1 LNMGKSLLTYLAP
14 HESGAGIVDGAEGAI
29 VDRTFGFLRERKTV
43 KRSLL
48 LIVCVALIAPS
59 LSAQQYLVKF
69 ATLAPEGSTPTKVM
83 RDFDKAIR
91 EQSGGRLGFK
101 IYAGGVAGDE
111 KDVVRKIKLGQ
122 YSAAGFTGVG
132 INEIAKKV
140 RILDAPFLFKNHD
153 EVDFIV
159 NKFDKE
165 FQQAIEEGGFV
176 LLGWAEVG
184 LVYIYSDR
192 PVGSAEDLKKTKIWM
207 WEGDPIAEAAFQAIG
222 VSPIPL
228 SITDVSTSLQ
238 TGMVNTVYVPPYELV
253 ALSWFTRV
261 KFMMGLPLANSEG
274 AVLISKKVFDAMPKD
289 IQDILVT
296 NGRKYFRQLTLASRD
311 ENEKSIA
318 TLKEKGFTV
327 ITPTKEVTAQFE
339 STGKKA
345 RQLLVGK
352 LFSQE
357 LLDQVESSLR
367 TYRQEHGK

>member
-1 LNMGKSLLTYLAP
+1 M
-14 HESGAGIVDGAEGAI
+14 
-29 VDRTFGFLRERKTV
+29 
-43 KRSLL
+43 KRILPLL
-48 LIVCVALIAPS
+48 LWAALIAPA
-59 LSAQQYLVKF
+59 LHAQQYLVKF
-69 ATLAPEGSTPTKVM
+69 ATLAPEGSSPVKVM

-91 EQSGGRLGFK
+91 EQSGGRVGFK

-122 YSAAGFTGVG
+122 YNAAGFTGVG

-159 NKFDKE
+159 DKFDKE
-165 FQQAIEEGGFV
+165 FEQAIEEGGFV

-184 LVYIYSDR
+184 LVYIYSDM
-192 PVGSAEDLKKTKIWM
+192 PVASADDLKKTKIWM

-238 TGMVNTVYVPPYELV
+238 TGMINTVYTPPYELV
-253 ALSWFTRV
+253 ALSWYTRV
-261 KFMMGLPLANSEG
+261 KYMLGEPLANSQG
-274 AVLISKKVFDAMPKD
+274 AVLISKKMFDSMPKD
-289 IQDILVT
+289 LQDILLT
-296 NGRKYFRQLTLASRD
+296 NGKKYFRQLTLDSRE
-311 ENEKSIA
+311 ENRKAIT
-318 TLKEKGFTV
+318 TLKEKGMTV
-327 ITPTKEVTAQFE
+327 IAPSKEVASQFE
-339 STGKKA
+339 ATGKKA

-357 LLDQVESSLR
+357 FLDQVESALH
-367 TYRQEHGK
+367 TYRQEHGR

>member
-1 LNMGKSLLTYLAP
+1 M
-14 HESGAGIVDGAEGAI
+14 
-29 VDRTFGFLRERKTV
+29 

-48 LIVCVALIAPS
+48 MLMCAVLFAPL

-69 ATLAPEGSTPTKVM
+69 ATLAPEGTTPTRLM
-83 RDFDKAIR
+83 REFDKAIR

-122 YSAAGFTGVG
+122 YSAGGFTGVG

-140 RILDAPFLFKNHD
+140 RVLDAPFLFKSHD

-159 NKFDKE
+159 NKFDRE
-165 FQQAIEEGGFV
+165 FRQAIEEGGFV

-192 PVGSAEDLKKTKIWM
+192 PVASADDLKKTKIWM

-238 TGMVNTVYVPPYELV
+238 TGMVNTVYTPPYELV

-261 KFMMGLPLANSEG
+261 KYMMGVPLANSEG
-274 AVLISKKVFDAMPKD
+274 AVLISKKTFDAMPKD
-289 IQDILVT
+289 LQDILTT
-296 NGRKYFRQLTLASRD
+296 NGEKYFRQLTIASRE
-311 ENEKSIA
+311 ENEKAIA
-318 TLKEKGFTV
+318 TLKEKGISV
-327 ITPTKEVTAQFE
+327 VTPTKEVAAQFE
-339 STGKKA
+339 AAGKKA

-357 LLDQVESSLR
+357 FLDQVESSLHS
-367 TYRQEHGK
+367 YRQEHGK

>member
-1 LNMGKSLLTYLAP
+1 MEKSLLTYLP
-14 HESGAGIVDGAEGAI
+14 EQKI
-29 VDRTFGFLRERKTV
+29 FRERKTV

-48 LIVCVALIAPS
+48 LMICAALIAPS

-69 ATLAPEGSTPTKVM
+69 ATLAPEGSTPTKMM

-165 FQQAIEEGGFV
+165 FQQALEEGGFV

-192 PVGSAEDLKKTKIWM
+192 PVASAEDLKKTKIWM

-261 KFMMGLPLANSEG
+261 KFMMGVPLANSEG

-367 TYRQEHGK
+367 TYRQEHSK

>member
-1 LNMGKSLLTYLAP
+1 
-14 HESGAGIVDGAEGAI
+14 
-29 VDRTFGFLRERKTV
+29 V
-43 KRSLL
+43 KRSLVIL
-48 LIVCVALIAPS
+48 LCAVLLAPV
-59 LSAQQYLVKF
+59 LNAQQYLVKF
-69 ATLAPEGSTPTKVM
+69 ATLAPEGSTPTRIM
-83 RDFDKAIR
+83 REFDKAIR

-122 YSAAGFTGVG
+122 YSAGGFTGVG

-140 RILDAPFLFKNHD
+140 RVLDAPFLFKNHD

-165 FQQAIEEGGFV
+165 FRQAIEEGGFV

-192 PVGSAEDLKKTKIWM
+192 PVASADDLRKTKIWM

-238 TGMVNTVYVPPYELV
+238 TGMVNTVYTPPYELV

-261 KFMMGLPLANSEG
+261 KYMMGVPLANSEG
-274 AVLISKKVFDAMPKD
+274 AVLISKKTFDAMPKD
-289 IQDILVT
+289 LQDILVT
-296 NGRKYFRQLTLASRD
+296 NGQKYFRELTLASRD

-318 TLKEKGFTV
+318 TLKEKGITV
-327 ITPTKEVTAQFE
+327 ITPSKEVAAQFE
-339 STGKKA
+339 AAGKKA

-352 LFSQE
+352 LFTQE
-357 LLDQVESSLR
+357 FLDQVESSLH

>member
-1 LNMGKSLLTYLAP
+1 
-14 HESGAGIVDGAEGAI
+14 
-29 VDRTFGFLRERKTV
+29 V
-43 KRSLL
+43 KRILRALL
-48 LIVCVALIAPS
+48 CVALAAPI
-59 LSAQQYLVKF
+59 LHAQQYLVKF
-69 ATLAPEGSTPTKVM
+69 ATLAPEGSSPVKVM

-91 EQSGGRLGFK
+91 EQSGGRVGFK

-122 YSAAGFTGVG
+122 YNAAGFTGVG

-153 EVDFIV
+153 EVDYIV
-159 NKFDKE
+159 DKFDKE
-165 FQQAIEEGGFV
+165 FEQAIEDGGFV

-192 PVGSAEDLKKTKIWM
+192 PVASAEDLKKTKIWM

-238 TGMVNTVYVPPYELV
+238 TGMINTVYTPPYELV
-253 ALSWFTRV
+253 ALSWYTRV
-261 KFMMGLPLANSEG
+261 KYMLGEPLANSQG
-274 AVLISKKVFDAMPKD
+274 AVLISKKMFDAMPKD
-289 IQDILVT
+289 LQDILLT
-296 NGRKYFRQLTLASRD
+296 NGKKYFRQLTLDSRE
-311 ENEKSIA
+311 ENRKAIN
-318 TLKEKGFTV
+318 TLKEKGISV
-327 ITPTKEVTAQFE
+327 VTPSKEVAAQFE
-339 STGKKA
+339 ATGKKA

-357 LLDQVESSLR
+357 FLDQVESALH

>member
-1 LNMGKSLLTYLAP
+1 
-14 HESGAGIVDGAEGAI
+14 
-29 VDRTFGFLRERKTV
+29 V

-48 LIVCVALIAPS
+48 MLMCAVLFAPL

-69 ATLAPEGSTPTKVM
+69 ATLAPEGTTPTRLM
-83 RDFDKAIR
+83 REFDKAIR

-122 YSAAGFTGVG
+122 YSAGGFTGVG

-140 RILDAPFLFKNHD
+140 RVLDAPFLFKSHD

-159 NKFDKE
+159 NKFDRE
-165 FQQAIEEGGFV
+165 FRQAIEEGGFV

-192 PVGSAEDLKKTKIWM
+192 PVASADDLKKTKIWM

-238 TGMVNTVYVPPYELV
+238 TGMVNTVYTPPYELV

-261 KFMMGLPLANSEG
+261 KYMMGVPLANSEG
-274 AVLISKKVFDAMPKD
+274 AVLISKKTFDAMPKD
-289 IQDILVT
+289 LQDILTT
-296 NGRKYFRQLTLASRD
+296 NGEKYFRQLTIASRE
-311 ENEKSIA
+311 ENEKAIA
-318 TLKEKGFTV
+318 TLKEKGISV
-327 ITPTKEVTAQFE
+327 VTPTKEVAAQFE
-339 STGKKA
+339 AAGKKA

-357 LLDQVESSLR
+357 FLDQVESSLHS
-367 TYRQEHGK
+367 YRQEHGK

>member
-1 LNMGKSLLTYLAP
+1 MKRYILMMVCTALL
-14 HESGAGIVDGAEGAI
+14 S
-29 VDRTFGFLRERKTV
+29 
-43 KRSLL
+43 SQ
-48 LIVCVALIAPS
+48 
-59 LSAQQYLVKF
+59 LSAQQYVVKF
-69 ATLAPEGSTPTKVM
+69 ATLAPEGSTWIKIM
-83 RDFDKAIR
+83 REYDAAIR
-91 EQSGGRLGFK
+91 AQSGGRLGFK

-122 YSAAGFTGVG
+122 YNAAGFTGVG
-132 INEIAKKV
+132 INDIAKKV
-140 RILDAPFLFKNHD
+140 RVLDAPFLFKNHD
-153 EVDFIV
+153 DVDFIV

-165 FQQAIEEGGFV
+165 FQQALEDGGFV

-184 LVYIYSDR
+184 FVYIYSGG
-192 PVGSAEDLKKTKIWM
+192 PVGSAEDLRNTKIWM

-238 TGMVNTVYVPPYELV
+238 TGMINAVYSPPYALI

-261 KFMMGLPLANSEG
+261 KYMMGVPLANSQG
-274 AVLISKKVFDAMPKD
+274 AVLISRKMFDAMPKD
-289 IQDILVT
+289 LQDILVT
-296 NGRKYFRQLTLASRD
+296 NGRKYFRQLTLASRL
-311 ENEKSIA
+311 ENEKAIS
-318 TLKEKGFTV
+318 TLKDRGITV
-327 ITPTKEVTAQFE
+327 TIPTKEVAAQFE

-357 LLDQVESSLR
+357 FLDQVESSVR

>member
-1 LNMGKSLLTYLAP
+1 MKRFLVLLTCA
-14 HESGAGIVDGAEGAI
+14 
-29 VDRTFGFLRERKTV
+29 
-43 KRSLL
+43 
-48 LIVCVALIAPS
+48 ALIAPS
-59 LSAQQYLVKF
+59 ISAQQYLVKF
-69 ATLAPEGSTPTKVM
+69 ATLAPEGSSPVKVM
-83 RDFDKAIR
+83 RDYDKAIR

-140 RILDAPFLFKNHD
+140 RVLDAPFLFKNHN

-159 NKFDKE
+159 EKFDKE

-192 PVGSAEDLKKTKIWM
+192 PVASAEDLKKAKIWM

-238 TGMVNTVYVPPYELV
+238 TGMINTVYTPPYELV

-261 KFMMGLPLANSEG
+261 KFMMGVPLANSQG
-274 AVLISKKVFDAMPKD
+274 AVLISKKMFDSMPKD
-289 IQDILVT
+289 LQEILVT
-296 NGRKYFRQLTLASRD
+296 NGRKYFRQLTLASRE
-311 ENEKSIA
+311 ENEKAIG
-318 TLKEKGFTV
+318 TLKENKFTIV
-327 ITPTKEVTAQFE
+327 NPTKEVAAQFE
-339 STGKKA
+339 SMGKQA

-357 LLDQVESSLR
+357 FLDRVEAALR

>member
-1 LNMGKSLLTYLAP
+1 M
-14 HESGAGIVDGAEGAI
+14 
-29 VDRTFGFLRERKTV
+29 

-48 LIVCVALIAPS
+48 LVICAALLAPS
-59 LSAQQYLVKF
+59 LNAQQYTVKF
-69 ATLAPEGSTPTKVM
+69 ATLAPEGSTWINVM

-140 RILDAPFLFKNHD
+140 RVLDAPYLFRNHD

-165 FQQAIEEGGFV
+165 FQQALEEGGFV

-184 LVYIYSDR
+184 FVYVFSDR
-192 PVGSAEDLKKTKIWM
+192 AVMSAEDLKKTKIWM

-238 TGMVNTVYVPPYELV
+238 TGMVNTVYSPPYALV

-261 KFMMGLPLANSEG
+261 KFMMGEPLANSEG
-274 AVLISKKVFDAMPKD
+274 AVLISKKMFDSMPKD
-289 IQDILVT
+289 LQDMLVT
-296 NGRKYFRQLTLASRD
+296 NGRKFFRQLTLASRE
-311 ENEKSIA
+311 ENQKAIT
-318 TLKEKGFTV
+318 TLKEKGITV
-327 ITPTKEVTAQFE
+327 VPPTKEAAAQFE

-345 RQLLVGK
+345 RQLLAGK
-352 LFSQE
+352 LFSKE
-357 LLDQVESSLR
+357 FLDQVESSLR

>member
-1 LNMGKSLLTYLAP
+1 MKRYILTMVCTALL
-14 HESGAGIVDGAEGAI
+14 S
-29 VDRTFGFLRERKTV
+29 
-43 KRSLL
+43 SQ
-48 LIVCVALIAPS
+48 
-59 LSAQQYLVKF
+59 LSAQQYVVKF
-69 ATLAPEGSTPTKVM
+69 ATLAPEGSTWIKIM
-83 RDFDKAIR
+83 REYDAAIR
-91 EQSGGRLGFK
+91 AQSGGRLGFK

-122 YSAAGFTGVG
+122 YNAAGFTGVG
-132 INEIAKKV
+132 INDIAKKV
-140 RILDAPFLFKNHD
+140 RVLDAPFLFKYHD
-153 EVDFIV
+153 DVDFIV

-165 FQQAIEEGGFV
+165 FQQALEDGGFV

-184 LVYIYSDR
+184 FVYIYSDR
-192 PVGSAEDLKKTKIWM
+192 PVGSAEDLRNTKIWV

-238 TGMVNTVYVPPYELV
+238 TGMINTVYCSPYALI

-261 KFMMGLPLANSEG
+261 KYMMGVPLANSQG
-274 AVLISKKVFDAMPKD
+274 AVLISKKMFDAMPKD
-289 IQDILVT
+289 LQDILVT
-296 NGRKYFRQLTLASRD
+296 NGRKYFRQLTLASRL
-311 ENEKSIA
+311 ENEKAIS
-318 TLKEKGFTV
+318 TLKDRGITV
-327 ITPTKEVTAQFE
+327 TIPTKEVAAQFE

-357 LLDQVESSLR
+357 FLDQVESSVR

>member
-1 LNMGKSLLTYLAP
+1 M
-14 HESGAGIVDGAEGAI
+14 
-29 VDRTFGFLRERKTV
+29 
-43 KRSLL
+43 KRSLVIL
-48 LIVCVALIAPS
+48 LCAVLLAPV
-59 LSAQQYLVKF
+59 LNAQQYLVKF
-69 ATLAPEGSTPTKVM
+69 ATLAPEGSTPTRIM
-83 RDFDKAIR
+83 REFDKAIR

-122 YSAAGFTGVG
+122 YSAGGFTGVG

-140 RILDAPFLFKNHD
+140 RVLDAPFLFKNHD

-165 FQQAIEEGGFV
+165 FRQAIEEGGFV

-192 PVGSAEDLKKTKIWM
+192 PVASADDLRKTKIWM

-238 TGMVNTVYVPPYELV
+238 TGMVNTVYTPPYELV

-261 KFMMGLPLANSEG
+261 KYMMGVPLANSEG
-274 AVLISKKVFDAMPKD
+274 AVLISKKTFDAMPKD
-289 IQDILVT
+289 LQDILVT
-296 NGRKYFRQLTLASRD
+296 NGQKYFRELTLASRD

-318 TLKEKGFTV
+318 TLKEKGITV
-327 ITPTKEVTAQFE
+327 ITPSKEVAAQFE
-339 STGKKA
+339 TAGKQA
-345 RQLLVGK
+345 RKLLVGK

-357 LLDQVESSLR
+357 FLDQVESSLH

>member
-1 LNMGKSLLTYLAP
+1 MKRTLL
-14 HESGAGIVDGAEGAI
+14 S
-29 VDRTFGFLRERKTV
+29 FL
-43 KRSLL
+43 
-48 LIVCVALIAPS
+48 CAALVAPS
-59 LSAQQYLVKF
+59 LFAQQYLVKF
-69 ATLAPEGSTPTKVM
+69 ATLAPEGTAPIKVM

-91 EQSGGRLGFK
+91 EQSGGKLGFK

-140 RILDAPFLFKNHD
+140 RVLDAPFLFKNHD

-165 FQQAIEEGGFV
+165 FQQAIEEGGFI

-192 PVGSAEDLKKTKIWM
+192 PVASADDLRKTKIWM

-253 ALSWFTRV
+253 ALSWYTKV
-261 KFMMGLPLANSEG
+261 KYMMGTPLANSEG
-274 AVLISKKVFDAMPKD
+274 AVLISRKMFDSMPKD
-289 IQDILVT
+289 LQDILLT
-296 NGRKYFRQLTLASRD
+296 NGKKYFRQLTLDSRE

-318 TLKEKGFTV
+318 TLKEKG
-327 ITPTKEVTAQFE
+327 ITIVNPSKEVAAQFE
-339 STGKKA
+339 SAGKRA

-357 LLDQVESSLR
+357 FLDQVESSLH

>member
-1 LNMGKSLLTYLAP
+1 MKRYILMMVCTALL
-14 HESGAGIVDGAEGAI
+14 S
-29 VDRTFGFLRERKTV
+29 
-43 KRSLL
+43 SQ
-48 LIVCVALIAPS
+48 
-59 LSAQQYLVKF
+59 LSAQQYVVKF
-69 ATLAPEGSTPTKVM
+69 ATLAPEGSTWIKIM
-83 RDFDKAIR
+83 REYDAAIR
-91 EQSGGRLGFK
+91 AQSGGRLGFK

-122 YSAAGFTGVG
+122 YNAAGFTGVG

-140 RILDAPFLFKNHD
+140 RVLDAPFLFKNHD
-153 EVDFIV
+153 DVDFIV

-165 FQQAIEEGGFV
+165 FQQALEDGGFV

-184 LVYIYSDR
+184 FVYIYSGG
-192 PVGSAEDLKKTKIWM
+192 PVGSAEDLRNTKIWM

-238 TGMVNTVYVPPYELV
+238 TGMINAVYSPPYALI

-261 KFMMGLPLANSEG
+261 KYMMGVPLANSQG
-274 AVLISKKVFDAMPKD
+274 AVLISRKMFDAMPKD
-289 IQDILVT
+289 LQDILVT
-296 NGRKYFRQLTLASRD
+296 NGRKYFRQLTLASRL
-311 ENEKSIA
+311 ENEKAIS
-318 TLKEKGFTV
+318 TLKDKGITV
-327 ITPTKEVTAQFE
+327 ISPTKEVAAQFE

-357 LLDQVESSLR
+357 FLDQVESSVR

>member
-1 LNMGKSLLTYLAP
+1 MGKSLLTYLP
-14 HESGAGIVDGAEGAI
+14 PESGAPGGGINDLAEGAA
-29 VDRTFGFLRERKTV
+29 VRRTFGFFRERTTV

-48 LIVCVALIAPS
+48 LMIVAALIAPS

-69 ATLAPEGSTPTKVM
+69 ATLAPEGSTPTKMM

-159 NKFDKE
+159 NKFDRE

-192 PVGSAEDLKKTKIWM
+192 PVASAEDLKKTKIWM

-261 KFMMGLPLANSEG
+261 KYMMGVPLANSEG
-274 AVLISKKVFDAMPKD
+274 AVLISKKVFDLMPKD

-296 NGRKYFRQLTLASRD
+296 NGRKYFRQLTIASRE
-311 ENEKSIA
+311 ENQKAIT

-327 ITPTKEVTAQFE
+327 ITPTKEVAAQFE
-339 STGKKA
+339 ATGKKA

-357 LLDQVESSLR
+357 FLDQVESSLR
-367 TYRQEHGK
+367 TYRQEHSK